1 LWKITPLLA
10 KWLATRPEWLQN
22 VGVLTSISTVVE
34 LGCGITGL
42 LGIVLAEHVGHYILT
57 DQEYVMKALRDN
69 VHQASTSSGSK
80 TAGNKKKKHQA
91 VAANLHLKALDW
103 ELDEPGLVLNGIAD
117 ASNVDLVIVCDC
129 VYNEH
134 LIKPLIQ
141 TLVGLV
147 KVGTD
152 TNTTT
157 IMIAQQLRSDIIFE
171 AFLEAL
177 QRLFKVWRILDSRL
191 PEYLHSKSGFVV
203 HLAQLNQEAG

>member
-10 KWLATRPEWLQN
+10 KWLATRPEWLQDI
-22 VGVLTSISTVVE
+22 GLLTFSSTVVE

-42 LGIVLAEHVGHYILT
+42 LGIVTAPQVGHYVLT
-57 DQEYVMKALRDN
+57 DQEYVMKSLRGNVEQALG
-69 VHQASTSSGSK
+69 TSSSK
-80 TAGNKKKKHQA
+80 SARNKKKHQA
-91 VAANLHLKALDW
+91 VAANLHVKPLDW
-103 ELDEPGLVLNGIAD
+103 ELDEPGMVLNGIAD
-117 ASNVDLVIVCDC
+117 ASTVDLVIVCDC

-141 TLVGLV
+141 TLLGLA

-152 TNTTT
+152 MNTTT

-177 QRLFKVWRILDSRL
+177 QHLFKVWRIPDSRL